1 MVAVQMGDEDAA
13 DFTGADAGAQDLM
26 LRGFAAV
33 KQPDF
38 AVFGQQ
44 VERGAGDVAL
54 DGGRA

>member
-1 MVAVQMGDEDAA
+1 MVAMQMGDEDAA
-13 DFTGADAGAQDLM
+13 DFAGADAGAQDLV

-54 DGGRA
+54 NGGRA

>member
-1 MVAVQMGDEDAA
+1 MGDEDAA